1 MIAETERIPWL
12 TIRLIFGNGNAAQGR
27 KCIEAI
33 ARRLIHARTKHPSS
47 EWSGRGEEYGLEAI
61 EGEVKELRLAVLLEG
76 SERDEDETHDVLAT
90 GVRKYNREDACWLQ
104 AKPKRAGL
112 NRMCR

>member
-1 MIAETERIPWL
+1 MTAETERMPWL

-61 EGEVKELRLAVLLEG
+61 EGEVKELRFAVMLE
-76 SERDEDETHDVLAT
+76 SQERVEDETLDVLAT
-90 GVRKYNREDACWLQ
+90 GVRKFNREEA
-104 AKPKRAGL
+104 
-112 NRMCR
+112 